1 MAKVKLILIALL
13 ILYFF
18 IQGVYG
24 ISISV
29 TGGNANSELG
39 ATTTYVA
46 GFDDVVE
53 QHIVLNPNEGEMSN
67 HLHADGPVRGFRQ
80 VSGRCGGYADA
91 GFSVTGRYAQTDYE
105 FTMSNN
111 PDALVAESLT
121 SQIADTIYVF
131 ANAKDSKGEW
141 AKAEIYVDSPSRYSI
156 NKANLVGYFVS
167 AYATSDSASVEQK
180 ATRAAAPEGRIL
192 INLAAG
198 ERSSD
203 NSYVKST
210 MKSLYTPYPYYSN
223 MRASA
228 YASFDK
234 TKATQ
239 SFYALGPISSE
250 SYASLNG
257 VSTSDLDS
265 YLGKR
270 IVVQNAWT
278 DGFLN
283 QKGASNLVKK

>member
-1 MAKVKLILIALL
+1 MAKVKMILISLS

-29 TGGNANSELG
+29 TGGNANSGLG
-39 ATTTYVA
+39 ATTTFAA
-46 GFDDVVE
+46 GLDDVVE
-53 QHIVLNPNEGEMSN
+53 QHIVLNTDQGKMSN
-67 HLHADGPVRGFRQ
+67 HLHADGPVTGFRQ
-80 VSGRCGGYADA
+80 VRGKSGGYADA

-111 PDALVAESLT
+111 PYALVTESLT
-121 SQIADTIYVF
+121 SQIADNIYVF
-131 ANAKDSKGEW
+131 ANAKDFKGEW
-141 AKAEIYVDSPSRYSI
+141 AKAEMYVDSPSRYSI

-180 ATRAAAPEGRIL
+180 ATRAAAPEGKIL
-192 INLAAG
+192 INLAAR
-198 ERSSD
+198 ERSFD
-203 NSYVKST
+203 KSYVKSIL
-210 MKSLYTPYPYYSN
+210 KSLYTPYPYYSN
-223 MRASA
+223 MKACA
-228 YASFDK
+228 YASFGK

-257 VSTSDLDS
+257 VSTRDVDS

-283 QKGASNLVKK
+283 RKGAINAVRN

>member
-29 TGGNANSELG
+29 TGGNANSGLV
-39 ATTTYVA
+39 ATTTYAA

-67 HLHADGPVRGFRQ
+67 HLHADGPVTGFRQ
-80 VSGRCGGYADA
+80 VRGISGGYADA

-111 PDALVAESLT
+111 PYALVTESLT

-131 ANAKDSKGEW
+131 ANAKDLKGEW
-141 AKAEIYVDSPSRYSI
+141 AKAEIHVDSPSRYSI
-156 NKANLVGYFVS
+156 NKANLVGYFVR
-167 AYATSDSASVEQK
+167 AYATSDFAQTEQK
-180 ATRAAAPEGRIL
+180 ATRAAAPEGNIL

-198 ERSSD
+198 ERGSD

-210 MKSLYTPYPYYSN
+210 MKTLYTPYPYYSN
-223 MRASA
+223 IGASA

-234 TKATQ
+234 TNTAQ
-239 SFYALGPISSE
+239 SFYALGPIRSE

-257 VSTSDLDS
+257 ISTIDLDS

-270 IVVQNAWT
+270 IVVQTAWT
-278 DGFLN
+278 NGFLQKKSAIN
-283 QKGASNLVKK
+283 QVKN

>member
-1 MAKVKLILIALL
+1 MAKVKMILIALL

-24 ISISV
+24 ISITV
-29 TGGNANSELG
+29 TGGNANSGLVS
-39 ATTTYVA
+39 TTTYAA

-53 QHIVLNPNEGEMSN
+53 QDIVLNPNEGEMSN
-67 HLHADGPVRGFRQ
+67 HLHADGPVTGFRQ
-80 VSGRCGGYADA
+80 VRGRSGGYADA

-105 FTMSNN
+105 FTMSNA
-111 PDALVAESLT
+111 PHALVTESLT
-121 SQIADTIYVF
+121 SQIADNIYVF
-131 ANAKDSKGEW
+131 ANARDAKGEW
-141 AKAEIYVDSPSRYSI
+141 AKAEMYVDSPSRYSI

-167 AYATSDSASVEQK
+167 AYAASDSASVEQK

-192 INLAAG
+192 IYLASG
-198 ERSSD
+198 DGSSD
-203 NSYVKST
+203 NSFVKST
-210 MKSLYTPYPYYSN
+210 MKSLYTSYPYYGN
-223 MRASA
+223 MKASA
-228 YASFDK
+228 YAGFGK

-250 SYASLNG
+250 SSASLNG
-257 VSTSDLDS
+257 VSTRDLDS

-278 DGFLN
+278 DGSLN
-283 QKGASNLVKK
+283 QKGAINVLRN

>member
-1 MAKVKLILIALL
+1 MAKVKLIPIALL

-29 TGGNANSELG
+29 TGGNANSGLG
-39 ATTTYVA
+39 ATTTYAA
-46 GFDDVVE
+46 GFDDVVV
-53 QHIVLNPNEGEMSN
+53 QHIKLNPNEGEMSN
-67 HLHADGPVRGFRQ
+67 HLHADGPVTGLRQ
-80 VSGRCGGYADA
+80 VRGIIDGYADA
-91 GFSVTGRYAQTDYE
+91 GFSVTGRYAQTDYD

-111 PDALVAESLT
+111 PYALVTQSLT

-131 ANAKDSKGEW
+131 ANAKDLKGEW
-141 AKAEIYVDSPSRYSI
+141 AKAETHVASPSRYSI
-156 NKANLVGYFVS
+156 NKANLVGYFVR
-167 AYATSDSASVEQK
+167 AYATSDFAQIEQK
-180 ATRAAAPEGRIL
+180 ATRAATPEGNIL

-198 ERSSD
+198 ERGSD

-210 MKSLYTPYPYYSN
+210 MKALYTPYPYYSN
-223 MRASA
+223 IGASA

-234 TKATQ
+234 TNTAQ

-257 VSTSDLDS
+257 IFARDSDS

-270 IVVQNAWT
+270 IVVQTAWT
-278 DGFLN
+278 NGFLQTKSAIN
-283 QKGASNLVKK
+283 QVKN